1 VIRGRGTSGP
11 GPSDRPHFPWHRRP
25 SDVFSKS
32 LSAPASAQLL
42 MTAAV
47 EKIGL
52 FIGGKWHLPSGA
64 QRFETFNPATR
75 QPIASFVSG
84 TADDAR
90 RAVAAAQE
98 AFRGW
103 RETPAPQRG
112 EILLAA
118 ARILKERK
126 EELGRLVT
134 QEMGKVI
141 SEGRGDVQE
150 SIDFI
155 EYMAGEGRRLFG
167 ETVPS
172 ELRSKFCLTV
182 RQPKGVV
189 VCITPWNFPTAIPN
203 WKIAAA
209 LISGNTVVFK
219 PASGTAKCGAEV
231 VRVYEKAGLPPGVL
245 NFVTGSGGV
254 VGNALV
260 ADPRVRAVSFT
271 GGVETGR
278 DVYVRGAQSLKMVHL
293 ELGGKNPVILMD
305 DADLPLAL
313 EGVLFGAFGSSGQRC
328 TATSRLIVHEKVYD
342 KFLGLL
348 TDRLKDF
355 PVGDPLDPSTAM
367 GPVASED
374 QEKKILSYIE
384 IGKKEAKL
392 LVGGRKLTGGVYDH
406 GYFIAPTI
414 FETKHGTRISKEE
427 IFGPVLSV
435 IKVRS
440 YEEAIRV
447 ANDVEYGL
455 SSSIYTCDV
464 NRAFRAIDDLEAG
477 ITYINAPTIG
487 AEVQL
492 PFGGVKNT
500 GNGGREAGSAAIEEF
515 TEIKTVFVDFSSK
528 LQKAQIDAESAA

>member
-1 VIRGRGTSGP
+1 MS
-11 GPSDRPHFPWHRRP
+11 PHAE
-25 SDVFSKS
+25 SY
-32 LSAPASAQLL
+32 
-42 MTAAV
+42 
-47 EKIGL
+47 GL
-52 FIGGKWHLPSGA
+52 FIGGKWIEPPQA
-64 QRFETFNPATR
+64 KRFETVNPTNR
-75 QPIASFVSG
+75 ETVGSFVQG
-84 TADDAR
+84 TVADVDQ
-90 RAVAAAQE
+90 AVTAAQK

-103 RETPAPQRG
+103 KETPAPKRG
-112 EILLAA
+112 EILLDV
-118 ARILKERK
+118 ARRMKLSKEA
-126 EELGRLVT
+126 LGHAVS

-141 SEGRGDVQE
+141 GEALGEVQE

-189 VCITPWNFPTAIPN
+189 VCISPWNFPTSIPN

-209 LISGNTVVFK
+209 LVTGNTVVFK
-219 PASGTAKCGAEV
+219 PASGTARCGAEV
-231 VRVYEKAGLPPGVL
+231 IKLYEQGGIPPGVL

-260 ADPRVRAVSFT
+260 EDPRVRSVSFT
-271 GGVETGR
+271 GGVDTGR
-278 DVYVRGAQSLKMVHL
+278 DVYVRGARGLKMVHL

-305 DADLPLAL
+305 DADLSLAL
-313 EGVLFGAFGSSGQRC
+313 DGVLFGAFGTAGQRC
-328 TATSRLIVHEKVYD
+328 TATSRLIVHTKVYD
-342 KFLGLL
+342 EFLGML
-348 TDRLKDF
+348 TDRLARF

-374 QEKKILSYIE
+374 QEKKILGYIE
-384 IGKKEAKL
+384 IGRRDSKL
-392 LVGGRKLTGGVYDH
+392 RFGGHKLSGGAYDR
-406 GYFIAPTI
+406 GFFIEPTI
-414 FETKHGTRISKEE
+414 FETHHGSRISKEE

-435 IKVRS
+435 LRVPD
-440 YEEAIRV
+440 YPEAVRV

-455 SSSIYTCDV
+455 SSAIYTRDV
-464 NRAFRAIDDLEAG
+464 NRAFRAIQDLEAG

-515 TEIKTVFVDFSSK
+515 TEIKSVFVDFSSK
-528 LQKAQIDAESAA
+528 LQKAQIDSETAV